1 MKRRIAALLVGSAV
15 AMAGC
20 GGGETSAPDS
30 AGASTPAAT
39 TTPVPSGDSAG
50 AVAIKGF
57 AFAPG
62 TIRAKVGEKIT
73 WTNEDSAAHTATAE
87 SGADFDSGDLAQGAS
102 FSFTPQKA
110 GTISYLCTIHPSMI
124 GTIEV
129 SE

>member
-1 MKRRIAALLVGSAV
+1 MKRLIAALLVGSAV
-15 AMAGC
+15 ALAGC
-20 GGGETSAPDS
+20 GGGATSAPDS

-39 TTPVPSGDSAG
+39 TTPTPSADTAG
-50 AVAIKGF
+50 AVAITGF

-62 TIRAKVGEKIT
+62 TFRAKVGEKIT

-110 GTISYLCTIHPSMI
+110 GTISYLCTIHPSMV